1 MDFNCSGKE
10 KENKGISNVTI
21 IHYFAICYLTDLTCT
36 YSWIRLYQVINQSND
51 EGGYIDGTL
60 EESKTLVA
68 ENKIVPILIKYRNIK
83 KSIDNLTERSI
94 IIEKIRNC
102 NSMLETFFET
112 VPQATLILTFYNAG
126 PQLQSL
132 VKPQMICDWVY
143 LFVFNQY
150 LSIQIYEYFQSNLNS
165 LELSNEF

>member
-1 MDFNCSGKE
+1 M
-10 KENKGISNVTI
+10 
-21 IHYFAICYLTDLTCT
+21 
-36 YSWIRLYQVINQSND
+36 
-51 EGGYIDGTL
+51 EGRYIDGTL

-68 ENKIVPILIKYRNIK
+68 ENEVVPKLIQYRNIK
-83 KSIDNLTERSI
+83 KSIDNLTERGI

-132 VKPQMICDWVY
+132 VKPQMICDWVN
-143 LFVFNQY
+143 LFIFNQY
-150 LSIQIYEYFQSNLNS
+150 LNRFINIFIVICADLNYRMNFD
-165 LELSNEF
+165 LD